1 MSDDL
6 VATLHQAGHDYT
18 DKAADLIK
26 AQAARIAALEAA
38 VTQCRTL
45 SAMLKPQADR
55 IAELEATL
63 QSIVEYC
70 DDPYLP
76 YYKAILSKAR
86 AALEGK
92 KDEAAPSP

>member
-6 VATLHQAGHDYT
+6 VKRLRATT
-18 DKAADLIK
+18 DGATVNPDGPEA
-26 AQAARIAALEAA
+26 AARIAALEAA

>member
-6 VATLHQAGHDYT
+6 VKRLRGFPPNIYETMT
-18 DKAADLIK
+18 EAAD
-26 AQAARIAALEAA
+26 RIAALEAA

-55 IAELEATL
+55 IAELEAAL

-76 YYKAILSKAR
+76 YYKDILSKAR

-92 KDEAAPSP
+92 KDE